1 MRDEDRPT
9 HQLRARQSP
18 VAGDTPE
25 ANELAEWL
33 RERVNGLPMREL
45 QKLFAFGRTRWSEFL
60 KGRKLIPLW
69 LLDDVVTK
77 LVPPREQQLQRGIG
91 HKLLHDAERAAEAR
105 RAAASPAAPP
115 SDTPRDYEIRLDDAR
130 RGQIK
135 AQETVQSLTHLI
147 YSFISVIADLNQR
160 CKNLEAERDQARLR
174 LEQQEADTA
183 TVNQQRAA
191 ENRRRT
197 DEDQQ
202 RLAEVEQRLAVAERR
217 HAEFEE
223 RLVRARREQLEAE
236 DLRIEAFGRAEENR
250 RAFRQLTGQEAP
262 AGSAGQDPGTVPAP
276 QPWEYDH
283 FLETVDAQ
291 LDSHKDSM
299 DAVREQ
305 IGVPVPPVHE
315 DTRTVLGVVVPTPS
329 TKNTE
334 AGSTS
339 GNAVRHPST
348 DNGDNPSVPL
358 KEGPAPMPKE
368 TNRQSRGAVPPPGG
382 PGGRSGKN
390 GKGPRVALTGA
401 ACLALLA
408 GGGWLTW
415 NHYNSNQGSDGK
427 APGYTLADSET
438 IQQAKS
444 VGVLKIGVKEDQPG
458 LSENVGTK
466 ESPNWK
472 GFDIEVAKKVANDL
486 GFGGNFKFVEVGTRS
501 REERLNSGDV
511 DIIVGS
517 YSITKERK
525 KEVDFSVP
533 YLITDQ
539 GMMVYTGD
547 DGKRALVEENG
558 ESTWKVIKDPEDFP
572 DGTKVCTVGK
582 SYSEAVLKQFP
593 KTKFNLLQP
602 EADYQACIN
611 GLNKDMDVQ
620 VVVTDRPILA
630 GFLENNPDLSM
641 VPNPLNDSTTRWGI
655 GTRKNDPELLHFL
668 CKSIA
673 DLIDSKDNDW
683 YKLFDKEFKETLD
696 NVNVSPLPPGKKE
709 RGTC

>member
-1 MRDEDRPT
+1 MHDEDRPT
-9 HQLRARQSP
+9 YPLRARQSP

-33 RERVNGLPMREL
+33 RARVNGRPMRQL
-45 QKLFAFGRTRWSEFL
+45 QELFAFGRTQWSEFL

-91 HKLLHDAERAAEAR
+91 HKLLRDAERADEAR

-115 SDTPRDYEIRLDDAR
+115 RDTPHEYQIRLDDAR
-130 RGQIK
+130 QGQIK

-147 YSFISVIADLNQR
+147 YAFISAMADLNQR

-197 DEDQQ
+197 AEDQR
-202 RLAEVEQRLAVAERR
+202 RLAEVEQRLAEAERR

-236 DLRIEAFGRAEENR
+236 DLRIEAFWKAEENR

-262 AGSAGQDPGTVPAP
+262 AGSAGLDPGTVAAP

-283 FLETVDAQ
+283 FLETADAQ
-291 LDSHKDSM
+291 LDFHNDSM

-305 IGVPVPPVHE
+305 IGVPVPPVRE
-315 DTRTVLGVVVPTPS
+315 DTRIIRGVVSASSADGTD
-329 TKNTE
+329 E
-334 AGSTS
+334 ALVSGDTVRPVSEDTTGSTS
-339 GNAVRHPST
+339 ATPA
-348 DNGDNPSVPL
+348 
-358 KEGPAPMPKE
+358 EGPAPMSGSTDRP
-368 TNRQSRGAVPPPGG
+368 SPGAVPLGSG
-382 PGGRSGKN
+382 AAGRSRGK
-390 GKGPRVALTGA
+390 GGGPRVALIGA

-408 GGGWLTW
+408 GGGWITW
-415 NHYNSNQGSDGK
+415 NHYNSGQDPDAK
-427 APGYTLADSET
+427 APGYTLADSAT
-438 IQQAKS
+438 IQRAENA
-444 VGVLKIGVKEDQPG
+444 GVLKIGVKEDQPG
-458 LSENVGTK
+458 LSENVGT
-466 ESPNWK
+466 EGSPDWK
-472 GFDIEVAKKVANDL
+472 GFDIEVAKKIANDL
-486 GFGGNFKFVEVGTRS
+486 GFGDRFKFVEVGTRS
-501 REERLNSGDV
+501 REERLQSGDV
-511 DIIVGS
+511 DIVVGS
-517 YSITKERK
+517 YSITEKRKEDI
-525 KEVDFSVP
+525 DFSVP

-539 GMMVYTGD
+539 GMMVYTGG
-547 DGKRALVEENG
+547 DGEHALVEENG
-558 ESTWKVIKDPEDFP
+558 KSIRKEIKDPEDFP
-572 DGTKVCTVGK
+572 DGTKVCTVGN

-593 KTKFNLLQP
+593 KTKFKLLP
-602 EADYQACIN
+602 LKADYQTCIN
-611 GLNKDMDVQ
+611 GLNDDMDVH

-630 GFLENNPDLSM
+630 GFLKDNPQLSM

-655 GTRKNDPELLHFL
+655 GTRKDDPALLHFL

-683 YKLFDKEFKETLD
+683 HGLFDKEFKETLD
-696 NVNVSPLPPGKKE
+696 QVNVSPLPPGKKE

>member
-33 RERVNGLPMREL
+33 RARVNGLPMREL

-69 LLDDVVTK
+69 VLDDVVTK

-147 YSFISVIADLNQR
+147 YAFISVIADLNQR

-174 LEQQEADTA
+174 LEQQQADTA

-315 DTRTVLGVVVPTPS
+315 DTRTVLSVVVPTPS
-329 TKNTE
+329 TKNTGT
-334 AGSTS
+334 GSTS
-339 GNAVRHPST
+339 ENAVRHPST
-348 DNGDNPSVPL
+348 DNRDNPSVPP

-368 TNRQSRGAVPPPGG
+368 TNWQSRGAVPPPGG
-382 PGGRSGKN
+382 PGGRSGKK

-427 APGYTLADSET
+427 APGYALADSET
-438 IQQAKS
+438 IQKAKS
-444 VGVLKIGVKEDQPG
+444 AGVLKIGVKEDQPG

-547 DGKRALVEENG
+547 DGESALVEEDG
-558 ESTWKVIKDPEDFP
+558 KSTQKVIKDPEDFP

-593 KTKFNLLQP
+593 KTKFKLLP
-602 EADYQACIN
+602 PKADYQTCIN

-630 GFLENNPDLSM
+630 GFLKNNPQLSM

-696 NVNVSPLPPGKKE
+696 NVNVSPLPPGKEE